1 MGCHPRLD
9 LVIVEGVG
17 EGELKVGPNERAFRS
32 EEKGEGERVS
42 AT

>member
-1 MGCHPRLD
+1 LD
-9 LVIVEGVG
+9 PVIVEGVG

-32 EEKGEGERVS
+32 EEKGEGEGVS